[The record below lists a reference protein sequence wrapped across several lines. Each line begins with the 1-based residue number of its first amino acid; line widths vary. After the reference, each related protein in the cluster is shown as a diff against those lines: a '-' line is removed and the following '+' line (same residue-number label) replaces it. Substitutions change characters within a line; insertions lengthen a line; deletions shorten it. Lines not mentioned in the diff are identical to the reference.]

1 MAIVS
6 VKGQSGGGSSELVY
20 TIGSLAGSQSNV
32 SNDMSG
38 NGKIRI
44 IKFWLDVGG
53 ADIYTED
60 DGVTWKESY
69 SGFAISFP
77 LTVAD
82 AASTGL
88 YQYWATVAS
97 ISGNTV
103 TYVAYRMRIST
114 GVYSNTSLNY
124 LNVRV

>member
-6 VKGQSGGGSSELVY
+6 VKGQTGGALIY

-44 IKFWLDVGG
+44 IRFWIASGYEE
-53 ADIYTED
+53 IYTED
-60 DGVTWKESY
+60 DGVTWKQLY
-69 SGFAISFP
+69 SGAAISFP

-82 AASTGL
+82 AVAQGL

-103 TYVAYRMRIST
+103 TYVAYRMRTST
-114 GVYSNTSLNY
+114 SVYSDESLNY
-124 LNVRV
+124 VNVRV